1 MHCTEIAH
9 KANTRANLRIK
20 LFLSHDTQLFSRAF
34 IVYVR
39 PLLEYCTPVWC
50 PYNKGDINSIE
61 RVQRAFIRKIFYF
74 CHLPP
79 VSYEDRLLHLGLQR
93 LEIRR
98 IHSDLI
104 FLFKIINDLVYCKL
118 HDSLFFSNSVRV
130 GANTRG
136 HKYKL
141 FRTRSLKLV
150 LSDFVIN
157 RILPIWNGL
166 PSSCFD
172 IDRLSA
178 FRRKLSY
185 VDFSS
190 FVKGPL

>member
-1 MHCTEIAH
+1 M
-9 KANTRANLRIK
+9 
-20 LFLSHDTQLFSRAF
+20 
-34 IVYVR
+34 VYVR
-39 PLLEYCTPVWC
+39 SLLEYCTPIWC
-50 PYNKGDINSIE
+50 PYNKGDIKTTE
-61 RVQRAFIRKIFYF
+61 RVQRAFTRKIFYL

-79 VSYEDRLLHLGLQR
+79 VSYEDRLLHIGLQR

-104 FLFKIINDLVYCKL
+104 FLFKIIHGLVHCKL
-118 HDSLFFSNSVRV
+118 HDSLLFSNFVRV

-136 HKYKL
+136 YKYKL
-141 FRTRSLKLV
+141 FRTRSYELV
-150 LSDFVIN
+150 LSNFFIN

-178 FRRKLSY
+178 FRCKLSN